1 MSSYIGLR
9 RSAVLIS
16 LIFLLAGASSAT
28 SSWSPI
34 QETSD
39 DKISNVTHSDPTPY
53 TLIEKCEICQKSSC
67 AFKGF
72 ISKTVQA
79 MKKLY
84 IQDEYIRSLSTA
96 QNLNEVSS

>member
-39 DKISNVTHSDPTPY
+39 DKITQSSLTSDPIMVDGLPP
-53 TLIEKCEICQKSSC
+53 LMCGEELCE
-67 AFKGF
+67 GH
-72 ISKTVQA
+72 
-79 MKKLY
+79 
-84 IQDEYIRSLSTA
+84 
-96 QNLNEVSS
+96 